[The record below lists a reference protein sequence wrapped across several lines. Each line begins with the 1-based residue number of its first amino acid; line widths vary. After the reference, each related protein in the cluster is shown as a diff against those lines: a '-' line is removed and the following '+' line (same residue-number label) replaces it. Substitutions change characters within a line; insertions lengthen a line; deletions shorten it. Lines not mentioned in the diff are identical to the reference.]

1 TSILLETEIIS
12 ILLKI
17 IRHFHHTNS
26 LAVINSFQLI
36 DRFLNC
42 GNDKMKIFCQI
53 VRCEEFGNEDLRRSI
68 VRILQIN
75 RRYKIDDDSI
85 QFSFTISRPF
95 NEKISNELKL
105 FTFSFIRSLFQQHY
119 RFRQKIL
126 SSKSKFPIKHMSIGH
141 WLLGFSSSESLSSTQ
156 LSEVAKLKINQTI
169 NSNSLFKNLQL
180 NQNENDFNKIL
191 IIERNSLH
199 SIIELVEM
207 FEEKI
212 SISLNFT
219 HHNWEIILNC
229 FHLLYLAMTNHHQ
242 MAMASL
248 LQFLRNSNNFILRH
262 LIIMKHLLDNFQ
274 NFPQNQTF
282 DELFRSNHIHF
293 LQYVAAV
300 LKLVIIDIRY
310 CFQSSRLTDLHN
322 YLNLLIGN
330 DENFNGKILLDLWN
344 SIFELNDLDGDVS
357 INSVLSIPIGIRLK
371 KNLNCLNSTILNE
384 IIKEKMLNFP
394 QNTSKNLREN
404 YFVQKTNGR
413 KDFENKMEMMK
424 RCEILRKRI
433 IKKFMRKDENLLSH
447 LNEEKSI
454 QFIFN
459 ETRTNFNKNSHEI
472 FDVELIL
479 SFIHNRLAL
488 SKNDNFIQLSENED
502 DDDIELILEEDL
514 NLLKEILLTENYLYR
529 LCFFQAQL
537 FFEWRSL
544 FRLMTQSKVL
554 TESILSKEIHW
565 NFILNICKKS
575 IESLIEPNLE
585 NGRQV
590 TNVKCWKYLVDR
602 YYLILM
608 ILDMIQKLYLNEK
621 KSDLIISSIN
631 YIINRLDG
639 KENELIDE
647 RIELELEEFF
657 GKFKKVFGMNSNDEL
672 SSISIQMNYHEI
684 SICSPMDFFQKLF
697 SLFQLLLQ
705 LFNGTNSEHHQQE
718 KCYVYLIF
726 MKFTKIVD
734 SLNLFEEDE
743 EKDNDDD
750 DNDDNEKKNL
760 LKKDLKIKIERK
772 IESIC
777 RSQLHQITNRYHQ
790 KMQLILLHD
799 IRIYMKNSQKKSMQI
814 FLLDVILFWIRIH
827 SSNLEDENDLMNF
840 NYLPV
845 DGFNELWRKCLSE
858 ATFII
863 LLVDNIEKNLK
874 EFSKEQHPNQSL
886 LLHFQFLLLTTI
898 ASFSEKVNLENDTI
912 SIILSTRLLS
922 IIRES
927 TFFNSIL
934 NSSNDD
940 NELMKLNEKNEIVRS
955 ILLGDILRLFKL
967 FSVCLRYNKEIS
979 MIMKEIVLNSPFTF
993 ICQLRNLCRSISYIR
1008 SLDINVANNHLWILL
1023 KNKNLFVT
1031 NSILDILSIIQHSTT
1046 TTTTTI
1052 FSHIFEKKNNLFEY
1066 EKNVKYLFL
1075 SITSNRKKIEDI
1087 LGKRMNEICQY
1098 FSRNSTKKIDS
1109 IKFHEMIITFSLLI
1123 QHLSGIL
1130 MSGLKFLSNFHSD
1143 FSHEGFSRRIDDGN
1157 EHFVFPFLSPSIT
1170 NIDTNE
1176 NLNSNKQKNINLG
1189 NILQSVFLNY
1199 QFHLMIFTFSSHLE
1213 AFMNNSMD
1221 KSYNENQNQT
1231 YQLIIVKFIDYLK
1244 TFSHLQLQLQN
1255 TIEYHLLI
1263 LWQHLFYF
1271 VENESCLNEI
1281 LLHLGTDT
1289 NLKYFSSIQQTYG
1302 REAIKRIEQ
1311 HLRHN
1316 LFDEGIIDI
1325 KHLRNYLRNYLDQI
1339 LFPIIERIKNKKSK
1353 LNDQSIV
1360 HILIERIDGIISNKR
1375 NLLI

>member
-42 GNDKMKIFCQI
+42 GNDKMKLFCQI
-53 VRCEEFGNEDLRRSI
+53 VSCEEFGNEHLRRSI

-75 RRYKIDDDSI
+75 RRYKIDDDSL

-156 LSEVAKLKINQTI
+156 LSEVAKLKVNQTI

-199 SIIELVEM
+199 SIIELVEI

-229 FHLLYLAMTNHHQ
+229 FDLLYLAMTNHHR

-310 CFQSSRLTDLHN
+310 CFESSRLTDLHN

-330 DENFNGKILLDLWN
+330 DENFDGKILFDLWN
-344 SIFELNDLDGDVS
+344 SIFDLNDLDGDVS
-357 INSVLSIPIGIRLK
+357 VNSVLSIPIGIRLK

-384 IIKEKMLNFP
+384 IIKEKMLNYP
-394 QNTSKNLREN
+394 PKTSKNFTEN
-404 YFVQKTNGR
+404 YFVQKTNR
-413 KDFENKMEMMK
+413 QKDLENKMEMMK

-459 ETRTNFNKNSHEI
+459 ETTTNFNKNSHEI

-488 SKNDNFIQLSENED
+488 SKNDNFIQLPENED
-502 DDDIELILEEDL
+502 EDDIELILEEDL

-529 LCFFQAQL
+529 STFFQAEL

-544 FRLMTQSKVL
+544 FRLTTQSKVL
-554 TESILSKEIHW
+554 SESILSKEIHW

-575 IESLIEPNLE
+575 IESLIDPNLE

-590 TNVKCWKYLVDR
+590 TNVKCWTYLVDR

-608 ILDMIQKLYLNEK
+608 ILDMIQKLYLVEK
-621 KSDLIISSIN
+621 KSDLIVSSIN
-631 YIINRLDG
+631 YIINRLEG
-639 KENELIDE
+639 KENELRDE

-657 GKFKKVFGMNSNDEL
+657 GKFKKVFGTNSNEEL

-697 SLFQLLLQ
+697 CLFQLLLQ
-705 LFNGTNSEHHQQE
+705 LFNGTNSEYHQQE

-734 SLNLFEEDE
+734 SLNLFEED
-743 EKDNDDD
+743 DNYD
-750 DNDDNEKKNL
+750 DNDDNGKKNL

-772 IESIC
+772 IQSIC
-777 RSQLHQITNRYHQ
+777 RSQLHQITSEYHQ
-790 KMQLILLHD
+790 KMQLVLLHD

-814 FLLDVILFWIRIH
+814 FLLDVVLFWIRIR
-827 SSNLEDENDLMNF
+827 SSNFEDENDLMNF

-874 EFSKEQHPNQSL
+874 EFSNEQHSNQSL

-927 TFFNSIL
+927 TFFNSII

-940 NELMKLNEKNEIVRS
+940 NELMRLNEKNEIVCS

-967 FSVCLRYNKEIS
+967 FCVCLRYNKEIS
-979 MIMKEIVLNSPFTF
+979 MTMKEIVLNSPFTF
-993 ICQLRNLCRSISYIR
+993 NSQLRNLCRSISCIR
-1008 SLDINVANNHLWILL
+1008 SLDMNVANNHLWRLL
-1023 KNKNLFVT
+1023 KNKNLFVS

-1046 TTTTTI
+1046 TT
-1052 FSHIFEKKNNLFEY
+1052 FSYLFEKEKNLFEY
-1066 EKNVKYLFL
+1066 EKNVKCLFL

-1087 LGKRMNEICQY
+1087 LGQRMNEICQY

-1109 IKFHEMIITFSLLI
+1109 IKFHEMLISFSLLI
-1123 QHLSGIL
+1123 QHFSGIL
-1130 MSGLKFLSNFHSD
+1130 MSGLKFLSNLHSD
-1143 FSHEGFSRRIDDGN
+1143 FSHEGFSRRIDDSN
-1157 EHFVFPFLSPSIT
+1157 DHFVFPFLSPSIT

-1176 NLNSNKQKNINLG
+1176 NCNSNRQKNINLG

-1199 QFHLMIFTFSSHLE
+1199 QFHLMIFTLSSHLE

-1221 KSYNENQNQT
+1221 KSDNGNQNET

-1244 TFSHLQLQLQN
+1244 TFSHLQLQLQS

-1281 LLHLGTDT
+1281 LLHLGTDS

-1302 REAIKRIEQ
+1302 REVIKRIEQ
-1311 HLRHN
+1311 DLRHK
-1316 LFDEGIIDI
+1316 LFDEGAIDI
-1325 KHLRNYLRNYLDQI
+1325 KHIQNYLRNYLDRI
-1339 LFPIIERIKNKKSK
+1339 LFPIIERIRNKKSK
-1353 LNDQSIV
+1353 LDDQSIV
-1360 HILIERIDGIISNKR
+1360 DILIERINGIISKKI